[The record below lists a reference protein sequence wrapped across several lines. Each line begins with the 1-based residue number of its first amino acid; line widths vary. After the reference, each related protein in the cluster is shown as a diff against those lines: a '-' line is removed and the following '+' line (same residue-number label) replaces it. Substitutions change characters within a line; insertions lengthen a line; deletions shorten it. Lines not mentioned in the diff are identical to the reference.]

1 MYIEAEQTAIYTFR
15 PWSYESVDQCPY
27 CSKSIINIL
36 LIIHETNQSIIRVRA
51 KPEAKLVKS
60 IAEPTNKPA

>member
-27 CSKSIINIL
+27 CSKSIITIL
-36 LIIHETNQSIIRVRA
+36 LIIHEINQSIIRVRA
-51 KPEAKLVKS
+51 KLDAKLVKS
-60 IAEPTNKPA
+60 IAEPTIKPA